1 MTTTHATT
9 LSPAAAILW
18 AYRFAEDGT
27 AQLVP
32 GAEVDA
38 TLAAGTGWMWIHVGL
53 ADTRCRIWLERHA
66 PVSAAA
72 REILLGPD
80 EHLRL
85 DLTGDELAGVLPD
98 LRREF
103 AEASME
109 FARLRFVMTDNMLIS
124 ARRHPLHSIELTHR
138 SIEGGAR
145 FATPISLL
153 DGIVDHFA
161 DSIARLAEQI
171 ADELDIVEDRVLR
184 DDLGDERQRIARVR
198 LQVMRVHRQLSPLKT
213 LFHRLERRISPS
225 HALLAG
231 PLHALTQ
238 KLDALDHDFGSIDE
252 RSRLLQHEVAT
263 KMAAVTNRRLFTLSV
278 LTACLLPPTLV
289 TGFFGMNTKD
299 LPFQQAD
306 GGTWYALVVA
316 AGAGALTYWALQ
328 RLRAL

>member
-27 AQLVP
+27 AQLIP

-38 TLAAGTGWMWIHVGL
+38 TLAAGTGWMWIHVAL

-66 PVSAAA
+66 PISAAA

-80 EHLRL
+80 EHLRV
-85 DLTGDELAGVLPD
+85 DLTDNEFAGVLPD
-98 LRREF
+98 LRRDL
-103 AEASME
+103 AQASME
-109 FARLRFVMTDNMLIS
+109 FARLRFVMTQGMLIS
-124 ARRHPLHSIELTHR
+124 ARRHSLHSVELTRR
-138 SIEGGAR
+138 SIEGGVR
-145 FATPISLL
+145 FPTPMSLL
-153 DGIVDHFA
+153 DGMIDHFA
-161 DSIARLAEQI
+161 DSIGRLAEQL
-171 ADELDIVEDRVLR
+171 ADELDLIEDRVLR
-184 DDLGDERQRIARVR
+184 DDFGDERQRIARVR
-198 LQVMRVHRQLSPLKT
+198 LQVMRVHRQLSPLKA
-213 LFHRLERRISPS
+213 LFHRLERRISPG

-238 KLDALDHDFGSIDE
+238 KLDALEHDFGSIEE

-263 KMAAVTNRRLFTLSV
+263 KMTAITNRRLFTLSV

-289 TGFFGMNTKD
+289 TGIFGMNTKD
-299 LPFQQAD
+299 LPFQQVD
-306 GGTWYALVVA
+306 GGTWYALALAAAVA
-316 AGAGALTYWALQ
+316 AFAYWALR